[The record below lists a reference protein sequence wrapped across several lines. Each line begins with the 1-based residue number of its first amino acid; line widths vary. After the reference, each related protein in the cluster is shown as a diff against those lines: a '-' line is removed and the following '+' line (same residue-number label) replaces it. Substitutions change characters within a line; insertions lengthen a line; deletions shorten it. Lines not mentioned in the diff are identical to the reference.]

1 MRPLIK
7 GVTTE
12 AAIPLYPECAHNYA
26 PHSCPSQFA
35 HNLTTLPVQS
45 YPEIASF
52 LHRPSGKSRDRGT
65 DYNQRRHGHVLWD
78 KNEDLCMLL
87 HPVPM
92 RPPLVPVSSG
102 LLVWLNRKQRSW
114 VNGLPVNTPAERFCG
129 HR

>member
-35 HNLTTLPVQS
+35 DNLTTLPVQS

-78 KNEDLCMLL
+78 NNED
-87 HPVPM
+87 
-92 RPPLVPVSSG
+92 SSH
-102 LLVWLNRKQRSW
+102 VA
-114 VNGLPVNTPAERFCG
+114 TPCTYAPTFG
-129 HR
+129 AS